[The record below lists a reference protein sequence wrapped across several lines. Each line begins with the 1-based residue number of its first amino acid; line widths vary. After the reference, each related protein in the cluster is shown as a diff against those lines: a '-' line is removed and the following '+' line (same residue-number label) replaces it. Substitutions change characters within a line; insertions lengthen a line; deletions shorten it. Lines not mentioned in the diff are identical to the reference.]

1 MKKLTFLLIT
11 STLIAT
17 ASCTKEDVFNTYDID
32 YKETITHN
40 KDVQVTFQ
48 EIADSRCP
56 TDVICVWEGQ
66 AEVGLSVVFESNDSP
81 TLFTLIKRAGY
92 EELADTTL
100 NGYNFNLLEVNP
112 YPDSASDPPQKEDY
126 TIRLLIEA
134 E

>member
-1 MKKLTFLLIT
+1 MKKLTFLLT
-11 STLIAT
+11 ASLFIAT
-17 ASCTKEDVFNTYDID
+17 SCTKEDVFNTYDID

-48 EIADSRCP
+48 DIADSRCP
-56 TDVICVWEGQ
+56 TDVVCVWEGQ
-66 AEVGLSVVFESNDSP
+66 AEVGLAVVFESNDSP

-100 NGYNFNLLEVNP
+100 NGYHFNLLEVNP
-112 YPDSASDPPQKEDY
+112 YPDSAGDLPQKEDY

-134 E
+134 Q